1 MMEFIKQLDESRM
14 YRRLG
19 QLTGMRIEDIAKT
32 MFNHFLLLRGLYD
45 VDKAKA
51 MTYASAIVSNL
62 NFNGF
67 RPSMPDLYNMI
78 VMVMEQKKYADRV
91 FNDWDIVLPE
101 MRIKRVFRDMAAGTL
116 NSNDF
121 AQLMLILQRR
131 ISGLDAD
138 QLKMRRMVQQPKLTA
153 TDQNWMK
160 KRLIQMTRN
169 SSGASS
175 DLHELY
181 RQAI

>member
-1 MMEFIKQLDESRM
+1 MEFLQQLDESRM
-14 YRRLG
+14 YRRLN
-19 QLTGMRIEDIAKT
+19 QLTGMKIDDIAKT
-32 MFNHFLLLRGLYD
+32 MFNHLLLLRGLYD
-45 VDKAKA
+45 LDKAKA

-78 VMVMEQKKYADRV
+78 VMVMEQKKYADRIY
-91 FNDWDIVLPE
+91 NNWDIVLPE
-101 MRIKRVFRDMAAGTL
+101 MRIKRVFRDIAAGNL

-138 QLKMRRMVQQPKLTA
+138 QMKMRRMVQQPRLTA
-153 TDQNWMK
+153 SDQNWMK
-160 KRLIQMTRN
+160 KRLVQMTRN
-169 SSGASS
+169 SSGANS